1 MKHHNFD
8 EILAKIDSLEPSD
21 IPHDKKV
28 VMLQEYTIK
37 AIVALIDVT
46 ERLRIQNDKL
56 ENTNVSLQRY
66 ILLLT
71 VVMGVLAI
79 FTFLFDLLN
88 FLNFLPL

>member
-1 MKHHNFD
+1 M
-8 EILAKIDSLEPSD
+8 AKIDSLEPSD

-46 ERLRIQNDKL
+46 EKLRIQNDKL
-56 ENTNVSLQRY
+56 ESTNVSLQKY

-71 VVMGVLAI
+71 VVMGIVAVL
-79 FTFLFDLLN
+79 TFLFDLLN
-88 FLNFLPL
+88 FVPL

>member
-46 ERLRIQNDKL
+46 EKLRIQNDKL
-56 ENTNVSLQRY
+56 ETTNVSLQKY
-66 ILLLT
+66 ILGLT
-71 VVMGVLAI
+71 VVMGTLAVL
-79 FTFLFDLLN
+79 TFLFDLFD
-88 FLNFLPL
+88 FLRLPIF

>member
-1 MKHHNFD
+1 MKHHNFE

-46 ERLRIQNDKL
+46 EKLRIQNDKL
-56 ENTNVSLQRY
+56 ESTNVSLQKY

-71 VVMGVLAI
+71 VVMGIVAVL
-79 FTFLFDLLN
+79 TFLFDLLN
-88 FLNFLPL
+88 FVPL